1 MQIEMLS
8 STLIKREKR
17 RLIPVIVIIVGFT
30 IVYQFIFST
39 SLKRK
44 VVASRRESCYP
55 DKMFTARDASYM
67 LFGDGELDT
76 DAEKQL
82 HKYILAMTSTQTP
95 GEPRVAGSAEKRHYS
110 QIGQSQYVDKLLKG
124 RRNGVFLE
132 CGASD
137 GVSLSNSLFFEIYR
151 NWTGILI
158 EASPVRLKSLIKTNR
173 NAFVVRSCLSVTT
186 KPEIVKFT
194 KPDNVAGGLSSNIY
208 SSTLKRFMRRSKTGD
223 LLEIYV
229 QCFPLISILDALDI
243 HHIDYMSL
251 DIEGAEIDVLK
262 TVDWT
267 KLTVDVFTIEYFG
280 NLNKLRQLRALFNET
295 GLYREVRLLPIGS
308 SERGGQDVVFMHF

>member
-137 GVSLSNSLFFEIYR
+137 GVHLSNSLFFEIHR

-158 EASPVRLKSLIKTNR
+158 EASPLRLKSLIKRNR
-173 NAFVVRSCLSVTT
+173 NAFVVRSCLSITR
-186 KPEIVKFT
+186 KPEIMLFA
-194 KPDNVAGGLSSNIY
+194 KPENVAGGLSSSLP
-208 SSTLKRFMRRSKTGD
+208 SSTIKRFMRRSKTND
-223 LLEIYV
+223 LSETYV

-243 HHIDYMSL
+243 HHIDYFSL
-251 DIEGAEIDVLK
+251 DVEGAEIGILK

-267 KLTVDVFTIEYFG
+267 KLTVDVFTIEYNG
-280 NLNKLRQLRALFNET
+280 SLNKLRQLRAIFNET
-295 GLYREVRLLPIGS
+295 GLYREVRLLPGG
-308 SERGGQDVVFMHF
+308 SERSGQDVVFVHL